1 MDLEYISKHDKEW
14 RAYIYSICKDKDITH
29 EVVQEMYIKVST
41 IEKEI
46 DKFYILAILRNSYF
60 NLSKKLQKKTLK
72 EKPITYELEVNYTGS
87 NFEPT
92 DEQQDILNNFK
103 NQKWY
108 RQILLEESYDT
119 SIRKIADKYNINY
132 GFVFREIDKARKEI
146 LQQ

>member
-1 MDLEYISKHDKEW
+1 MNLKYVSKNDKEW
-14 RAYIYSICKDKDITH
+14 RAYVYSICKDRDITH

-92 DEQQDILNNFK
+92 DEQQDILNSFK
-103 NQKWY
+103 SQKWY